1 MAIAIRLPRSQR
13 IGVHGLPVAIDVG
26 TLRQVEKV
34 KAPGPAIETAVH
46 TAELGLTIAVLARVG
61 CLKSYSW
68 QKRAL
73 PSFQLFT
80 AGGEWNA
87 ADISLGHLQVSLL
100 FIEVVVIGDT
110 GQVALEVHT
119 VVSTDLSV
127 FQALGVNAKI
137 SQGLKAEAGKQA

>member
-1 MAIAIRLPRSQR
+1 M
-13 IGVHGLPVAIDVG
+13 
-26 TLRQVEKV
+26 
-34 KAPGPAIETAVH
+34 H
-46 TAELGLTIAVLARVG
+46 TAELGLTIAVLALVVAARKVIVG
-61 CLKSYSW
+61 KSDLL
-68 QKRAL
+68 AIA
-73 PSFQLFT
+73 PAFT
-80 AGGEWNA
+80 AGSEWNA
-87 ADISLGHLQVSLL
+87 ADISLGHLQVKLL